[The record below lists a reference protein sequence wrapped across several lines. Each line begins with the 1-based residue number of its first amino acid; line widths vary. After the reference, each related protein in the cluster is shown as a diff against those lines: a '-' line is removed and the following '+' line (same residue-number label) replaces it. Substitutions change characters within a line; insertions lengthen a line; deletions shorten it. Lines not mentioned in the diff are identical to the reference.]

1 MTNITGDVLRAVAD
15 WYDRQPGT
23 DVLVS
28 RLRDDATKADVEA
41 QLLDNLAYVYCNAAY
56 EYGYFNGLH
65 EEGQTRVRA
74 GIRAVLDALAEDV
87 DVEIVDDEPR
97 QWDRIKDVP
106 DDVVVSDKE
115 GDRWKIEER
124 QLVFSRRGNDFIRW
138 TESLSDA
145 DNYAPFTEIV
155 DGAQ

>member
-23 DVLVS
+23 EVLVS

-41 QLLDNLAYVYCNAAY
+41 QLLDNLAYVYCNAAH

-65 EEGQTRVRA
+65 EEDQTMVRA
-74 GIRAVLDALAEDV
+74 GIRAVLDALNDHV

-97 QWDRIKDVP
+97 QWDRIEDVP
-106 DDVVVSDKE
+106 VVAQVSDNRGHE
-115 GDRWKIEER
+115 WQHFSDGWKVWRGYGWTRPASDER
-124 QLVFSRRGNDFIRW
+124 NKF
-138 TESLSDA
+138 
-145 DNYAPFTEIV
+145 APFTEIV